1 METVRAP
8 GVGVESEGVV
18 AAVVVDRYAGGGQ
31 GRQDRHQLRVTAG
44 SFLDVAA
51 RLGFTA
57 PPLRNTGG
65 GVAAG
70 EPGGPAAGTTRAE
83 IEATVHRLR
92 AHPATRKILYW
103 TGHGEKADDDRYHL
117 ACQDSYP
124 DGGTF
129 DPRTAVTAAELIS
142 WLADDPADILLILD
156 ACFAG
161 AALAQT
167 VNELDVL
174 LRKRGGAGGFAVVA
188 TASEDQRAAEGRWV
202 TELTALFDEAG
213 LELYGHRLFD
223 RETPY
228 LFFGPLMRAVDD
240 RARWDASQEPL
251 ARELRPLRLN
261 FFHNPYRSETA
272 KPASRPPDD
281 ETWIGEELRD
291 ETLPVF
297 AGEAAD
303 WELRDFAPRE
313 TVLDTVVTWLG
324 TRSSGLL
331 TVTGAWGAGKSAL
344 LTYLAH
350 LTTPGFVASLPA
362 DRRPGSQPGLNSI
375 HAAIHCRGKTL
386 AAVCQELCHRL
397 LPLGLALPGPLGSV
411 SPAASVEA
419 VVKVAKRKGSLTLLF
434 DGLDEA
440 AAGHAL
446 DIARQLLNRLAV
458 DPAIKVVVG
467 TRADARRHLPGG
479 PPAESLR
486 DALDSTHTV
495 VLDELPETESDIAG
509 HVEQLLR
516 RAGFGERTV
525 DGGRRLADVA
535 RHIARESNGIF
546 LVATLWAR
554 RVARRGGLPDGPG
567 DLDADR
573 EVGTMGLGRL
583 FAEELEL
590 LDPEDPDRVR
600 DVLRPLALAE
610 GHGLPQPGV
619 WLAIANAVRLSSR
632 REYTERDLKH
642 VLDAARGAPV
652 VRGREAGRDVYRL
665 AHPSFGGQLVG
676 RDADPRRLHR
686 AVCRALRPAP
696 DTGWAGADPYVL
708 THLATH
714 AALAGDDSLADLV
727 EDDAFV
733 VYADPD
739 VLEPLVASQLDVTTR
754 SVLYLRVAGH
764 FRAHPAPLAR
774 WAMLRAT
781 ALATAAQELL
791 PALAHPPELF
801 WQDLWTSARPLPL
814 GRGWPAPE
822 GGAFAVAWEDSSDG
836 LVHAAGV
843 GEIRSW
849 GADGREYRGRALP
862 RPAGRAAPGPLRGLA
877 VAPGGAIPGAP
888 PGTVAGKVIAA
899 HDGHAI
905 HVWQG
910 SARWPAERF
919 YWGGAPEAVCA
930 VRCGATVYVAAVDG
944 DGLWLWRWPADVPPD
959 HETIRH
965 VRLPGNVYDAALLTV
980 DHEVLAVLGGPDGVT
995 LWDVTARASRPG
1007 SGVLQLGA
1015 RRDGRPARAVAAMA
1029 STDGTGGW
1037 IAAAGG
1043 GALRV
1048 WQLPDFLDP
1057 AQEDDVGPVL
1067 SAPTSGQRAVALGH
1081 SPHGVLA
1088 GVREGRDVR
1097 LWSLSGTEHTPLP
1110 GDEQQPSLAFD
1121 PAGSGRLLVADGIQV
1136 RLWDPPAADE
1146 AAPDARDGRDAPDVD
1161 DAPDGRDAPD
1171 IRHAPDVHDAPD
1183 VRGHGTEGG
1192 RPLLR
1197 MASGSDSDGHLL
1209 CRAQGREVL
1218 ATLHGPAGRLPGPR
1232 AARLRL
1238 RDDRGDRGDR
1248 DDEFTALA
1256 ATRVRDGWLVA
1267 TVVRRTTSLW
1277 HLPPRLEGPSL
1288 VRPTAVLD
1296 LGGQDDVL
1304 VGAVDLHV
1312 TGAGT
1317 VRLFASGTQCV
1328 RVWECRGQDWGNWR
1342 EAPETWPFT
1351 TAATA
1356 QQVAVRAVPGGPAW
1370 LYAAG
1375 GESVRVWNLPDRGPA
1390 PYGIDPSERSATAF
1404 GVLRDTGQG
1413 HPVVAYTAGGQV
1425 WIAEC
1430 LSDSPAH
1437 EPLAGPPVA
1446 AQGLTFAGP
1455 PERPLLLGWRKE
1467 SGRIHVWDVWDNRRL
1482 PDIEHRGYEVDDVA
1496 SVHSAAG
1503 VTLMIQGGVQDRAR
1517 CDQVLLPADRLADLL
1532 GTPPRQLV

>member
-1 METVRAP
+1 MERVRAP

-31 GRQDRHQLRVTAG
+31 GRRDRQQLRGTAG
-44 SFLDVAA
+44 SFLEVAA

-57 PPLRNTGG
+57 APLRNTGD

-83 IEATVHRLR
+83 IEATVRRLR

-103 TGHGEKADDDRYHL
+103 TGHGEKTDDDRYHL
-117 ACQDSYP
+117 ACRDSYP
-124 DGGTF
+124 GGGGF
-129 DPRTAVTAAELIS
+129 EPATAVTAAELIS
-142 WLADDPADILLILD
+142 WLADDPADILLVLD

-161 AALAQT
+161 AALART
-167 VNELDVL
+167 VGELDAL
-174 LRKRGGAGGFAVVA
+174 LRTRGGAGGFAVVA
-188 TASEDQRAAEGRWV
+188 TASADQRAAEGRWV

-272 KPASRPPDD
+272 RPASRPPDD
-281 ETWIGEELRD
+281 ETWIGEELR
-291 ETLPVF
+291 EVTLPVF
-297 AGEAAD
+297 AGEAAA
-303 WELRDFAPRE
+303 WELRDFTPRE

-331 TVTGAWGAGKSAL
+331 AVTGAWGAGKSAL
-344 LTYLAH
+344 LNYLAH
-350 LTTPGFVASLPA
+350 LTTPRFAASLPA

-397 LPLGLALPGPLGSV
+397 LPLGLVPTGPLGSS
-411 SPAASVEA
+411 SPAAHVEA
-419 VVKVAKRKGSLTLLF
+419 VARVAKRKGSLTLLF

-440 AAGHAL
+440 AAGHSL
-446 DIARQLLNRLAV
+446 GIARQLLNRLAA

-479 PPAESLR
+479 PPAESLL
-486 DALDSTHTV
+486 DALDSTQWLE
-495 VLDELPETESDIAG
+495 LDRLPETQGDIAR
-509 HVEQLLR
+509 HVEHLLR
-516 RAGFGERTV
+516 RAGFGARTA
-525 DGGRRLADVA
+525 DGGRRLAAVA
-535 RHIARESNGIF
+535 GHIARESNGLF
-546 LVATLWAR
+546 LVAALWAR

-567 DLDADR
+567 ELDADR
-573 EVGTMGLGRL
+573 EIGTMGLARL

-590 LDPEDPDRVR
+590 LDPDDPDRIR

-619 WLAIANAVRLSSR
+619 WLAMANAVRPATR
-632 REYTERDLKH
+632 REYTERDLTR
-642 VLDAARGAPV
+642 VLDATRGAPV

-665 AHPSFGGQLVG
+665 AHPGFGGQLVG
-676 RDADPRRLHR
+676 READPRHLHH
-686 AVCRALRPAP
+686 AVCRALRPAT
-696 DTGWAGADPYVL
+696 DTGWARADPYVL

-714 AALAGDDSLADLV
+714 AALAGGDTLAGLV

-733 VYADPD
+733 VHADPD
-739 VLEPLVASQLDVTTR
+739 VLEPLVASQLDVTDR

-764 FRAHPAPLAR
+764 FRAHPGPTAR

-781 ALATAAQELL
+781 ALATAAHGLL
-791 PALAHPPELF
+791 PVLAHPPELF

-814 GRGWPAPE
+814 GRSWPAPE
-822 GGAFAVAWEDSSDG
+822 GGAFAVAWEDSRDG

-849 GADGREYRGRALP
+849 GPDGREYRGRALA

-877 VAPGGAIPGAP
+877 VAPGGAVPGAA

-899 HDGHAI
+899 HDGYAV

-910 SARWPAERF
+910 SARWPVEQF
-919 YWGGAPEAVCA
+919 YWGGAPEAVRA
-930 VRCGATVYVAAVDG
+930 VRCGATVYVGAVDS
-944 DGLWLWRWPADVPPD
+944 DGLWLWRWPAEVPPD
-959 HETIRH
+959 HGTIRH
-965 VRLPGNVYDAALLTV
+965 VRLPGNVYDAALLPV
-980 DHEVLAVLGGPDGVT
+980 GHEVLAVLGGPDGVT

-1007 SGVLQLGA
+1007 SGVLQLAA
-1015 RRDGRPARAVAAMA
+1015 RRDGRPARAVAALA
-1029 STDGTGGW
+1029 AADGTGGW
-1037 IAAAGG
+1037 LAAAGG

-1048 WQLPDFLDP
+1048 WRLPDFLDA
-1057 AQEDDVGPVL
+1057 AQADEAQADDTGRVL
-1067 SAPTSGQRAVALGH
+1067 TVPTSGQRAVALGH
-1081 SPHGVLA
+1081 GPHGVLA

-1121 PAGSGRLLVADGIQV
+1121 PAGSGRLLVADGSQV

-1146 AAPDARDGRDAPDVD
+1146 PGPDDPDARD
-1161 DAPDGRDAPD
+1161 
-1171 IRHAPDVHDAPD
+1171 
-1183 VRGHGTEGG
+1183 HGPEGG

-1197 MASGSDSDGHLL
+1197 LAPGSDSGGHLL
-1209 CRAQGREVL
+1209 CRARGRAVL
-1218 ATLHGPAGRLPGPR
+1218 VTLHGPAGRLPGLGTV
-1232 AARLRL
+1232 RLRL
-1238 RDDRGDRGDR
+1238 GSGTDGLV
-1248 DDEFTALA
+1248 ALA
-1256 ATRVRDGWLVA
+1256 AVRVGDGWLVA
-1267 TVVRRTTSLW
+1267 GVVRRTAFLW
-1277 HLPPRLEGPSL
+1277 HLPPRPPDR
-1288 VRPTAVLD
+1288 VPARPTAVLD
-1296 LGGQDDVL
+1296 LGGQHDVP
-1304 VGAVDLHV
+1304 VPSVDLQV

-1317 VRLFASGTQCV
+1317 VRLFVSGTQCV
-1328 RVWECRGQDWGNWR
+1328 RVWECRERVWEDWR
-1342 EAPETWPFT
+1342 EAPKTWPFT

-1356 QQVAVRAVPGGPAW
+1356 QQVAVRALPGGPAW

-1375 GESVRVWNLPDRGPA
+1375 GESVRVWDLPGRGPA
-1390 PYGIDPSERSATAF
+1390 PYGIDPSGRAATAF
-1404 GVLRDTGQG
+1404 GVLRDSDQA

-1430 LSDSPAH
+1430 LSGSPAR
-1437 EPLAGPPVA
+1437 EPLGGPPVDA
-1446 AQGLTFAGP
+1446 RGLAFAGP

-1467 SGRIHVWDVWDNRRL
+1467 SGRIHLWDVWHNRRL
-1482 PDIEHRGYEVDDVA
+1482 PDIEHRGYEVEDVA
-1496 SVHSAAG
+1496 SVHGPAG
-1503 VTLMIQGGVQDRAR
+1503 VTLMIQGGVQDRVR
-1517 CDQVLLPADRLADLL
+1517 CDQVLLPADRLAGLL
-1532 GTPPRQLV
+1532 RTPPGHLV

>member
-1 METVRAP
+1 M
-8 GVGVESEGVV
+8 V
-18 AAVVVDRYAGGGQ
+18 AAVVVDRYAGGSQ
-31 GRQDRHQLRVTAG
+31 GSRDRHQLRVTAG
-44 SFLDVAA
+44 LFLDVAA

-57 PPLRNTGG
+57 PPLRNTGD
-65 GVAAG
+65 GVAVG
-70 EPGGPAAGTTRAE
+70 EAGGPAASTTRAE

-103 TGHGEKADDDRYHL
+103 TGHGEKTDDDRYHL

-124 DGGTF
+124 GEGKF
-129 DPRTAVTAAELIS
+129 DPHTAVTAAELIS
-142 WLADDPADILLILD
+142 WLADDPADILLVLD

-161 AALAQT
+161 AVLAQT
-167 VNELDVL
+167 VNELDTL

-188 TASEDQRAAEGRWV
+188 TASEDQRATEGRWV
-202 TELTALFDEAG
+202 TELTALFDEAS

-240 RARWDASQEPL
+240 RAQWDASQEPL

-261 FFHNPYRSETA
+261 FFHNPYRSEAA

-303 WELRDFAPRE
+303 WDLRDFTPRE

-331 TVTGAWGAGKSAL
+331 VVTGAWGAGKSAL
-344 LTYLAH
+344 LNYLAH
-350 LTTPGFVASLPA
+350 LTTPRFTASLPA

-375 HAAIHCRGKTL
+375 HAAIHCGGKTL
-386 AAVCQELCHRL
+386 TAVCQELCHRL
-397 LPLGLALPGPLGSV
+397 LPLGLALSGPLGSV

-419 VVKVAKRKGSLTLLF
+419 VAGVAKRKGSLTLLF

-440 AAGHAL
+440 AAGHSL
-446 DIARQLLNRLAV
+446 GIARQLLNRLAV

-467 TRADARRHLPGG
+467 TRVDARRHLPGG
-479 PPAESLR
+479 PPTESLL
-486 DALDSTHTV
+486 DALDSTQSV
-495 VLDELPETESDIAG
+495 VLDQLQETESDIAS
-509 HVEQLLR
+509 HVERLLR
-516 RAGFGERTV
+516 RAGFGVRTADGER
-525 DGGRRLADVA
+525 RMAAVA

-554 RVARRGGLPDGPG
+554 RVARRGGLPEGPG
-567 DLDADR
+567 ELDADR
-573 EVGTMGLGRL
+573 EVGTLGLGRL

-590 LDPEDPDRVR
+590 LDPDDPDRIR
-600 DVLRPLALAE
+600 DMLRPLALAE
-610 GHGLPQPGV
+610 GHGLPQPDV
-619 WLAIANAVRLSSR
+619 WLAMANAVRLASG

-642 VLDAARGAPV
+642 VLDAARSAPV
-652 VRGREAGRDVYRL
+652 VRGQEADRDVYRL
-665 AHPSFGGQLVG
+665 AHPSFGGQLTG
-676 RDADPRRLHR
+676 RDSDLRRLHR

-714 AALAGDDSLADLV
+714 AALAGDGSLADLV
-727 EDDAFV
+727 KDDAFV
-733 VYADPD
+733 VHADPD
-739 VLEPLVASQLDVTTR
+739 VLEPLVASQLEVTTR

-764 FRAHPAPLAR
+764 FRAHRGPTAR

-781 ALATAAQELL
+781 ALATAAHDLL
-791 PALAHPPELF
+791 PVLAHPPELF
-801 WQDLWTSARPLPL
+801 WHDLWTSARPLPL
-814 GRGWPAPE
+814 GRSWPAPE
-822 GGAFAVAWEDSSDG
+822 GGAFAVAWEDSKEG

-849 GADGREYRGRALP
+849 GPGGREYRGRALP

-877 VAPGGAIPGAP
+877 VAPGGTIPGA

-899 HDGHAI
+899 HDGRAV

-910 SARWPAERF
+910 NGRWPVEQF

-944 DGLWLWRWPADVPPD
+944 GGLWLWRWPADAPPE

-965 VRLPGNVYDAALLTV
+965 VRLPGNVYGAALLPV
-980 DHEVLAVLGGPDGVT
+980 DHEVLAVLGDSDGVT

-1007 SGVLQLGA
+1007 SGVLQLGT
-1015 RRDGRPARAVAAMA
+1015 RRDGRPARAVAALA

-1043 GALRV
+1043 GALRI

-1057 AQEDDVGPVL
+1057 AQEGDVGLVL
-1067 SAPTSGQRAVALGH
+1067 SVSTSGQRAVALGN
-1081 SPHGVLA
+1081 SPGGVLA

-1136 RLWDPPAADE
+1136 RLWDPPAPDE
-1146 AAPDARDGRDAPDVD
+1146 PG
-1161 DAPDGRDAPD
+1161 PDGPGARN
-1171 IRHAPDVHDAPD
+1171 
-1183 VRGHGTEGG
+1183 HGAEGG

-1197 MASGSDSDGHLL
+1197 LASGSDSDGHLL

-1218 ATLHGPAGRLPGPR
+1218 VTLHSAAGRLPGLR
-1232 AARLRL
+1232 AVRLRL
-1238 RDDRGDRGDR
+1238 GSEANG
-1248 DDEFTALA
+1248 EFTALA
-1256 ATRVRDGWLVA
+1256 ATRVCDGWLVA

-1277 HLPPRLEGPSL
+1277 HLPPRLEGRPP

-1304 VGAVDLHV
+1304 VPSVDLQV
-1312 TGAGT
+1312 TGTGT
-1317 VRLFASGTQCV
+1317 VRLFASGTQCL
-1328 RVWECRGQDWGNWR
+1328 RVWECRERAWDNWR
-1342 EAPETWPFT
+1342 EARETWPFP

-1356 QQVAVRAVPGGPAW
+1356 QQVAVRALPGGPAW

-1375 GESVRVWNLPDRGPA
+1375 GESIRVWNLPKRGPA
-1390 PYGIDPSERSATAF
+1390 PYGIDPSGRAATAF
-1404 GVLRDTGQG
+1404 GVLRDTDQA

-1430 LSDSPAH
+1430 LSHSPARD
-1437 EPLAGPPVA
+1437 PLGGPPVD
-1446 AQGLTFAGP
+1446 AQGLAFAGP
-1455 PERPLLLGWRKE
+1455 PERPLLLGWRKG
-1467 SGRIHVWDVWDNRRL
+1467 SGRIHLWDVWDNKRL

-1503 VTLMIQGGVQDRAR
+1503 VTLMIQGGTQDRAR

-1532 GTPPRQLV
+1532 RTWPQHLT